1 MAMGTS
7 WATGSWAANT
17 WAVGSWADLA
27 NLTWKALAFLSD
39 FEAIPL
45 VGITNAGT
53 PGTPTNG
60 IEVLGKDSSD
70 AATTLHLNM
79 EQAVEAI
86 GTFTPSHKIKIYING
101 TEYWLQLDAVT

>member
-1 MAMGTS
+1 MAMGTCWATNS
-7 WATGSWAANT
+7 WATDS
-17 WAVGSWADLA
+17 WAVGSWEDLA
-27 NLTWKALAFLSD
+27 TLTWKALAYLSD
-39 FEAIPL
+39 FEAIPK

-53 PGTPTNG
+53 PGTPTNS

-79 EQAVEAI
+79 EQAVEVI

-101 TEYWLQLDAVT
+101 TEYWLQLDAVA

>member
-1 MAMGTS
+1 MAMGTV
-7 WATGSWAANT
+7 WATGT
-17 WAVGSWADLA
+17 WATGKWANGSWKDLA
-27 NLTWKALAFLSD
+27 TLTWKPLAFLSD

-53 PGTPTNG
+53 PGTPTNS

-79 EQAVEAI
+79 EQAVESI
-86 GTFTPSHKIKIYING
+86 GTFTPSHKVKIYVNG
-101 TEYWLQLDAVT
+101 VEYWIQLDAVT

>member
-1 MAMGTS
+1 MALGTV
-7 WATGSWAANT
+7 WATDSWAANS
-17 WAVGSWADLA
+17 WAVGSWEDLA
-27 NLTWKALAFLSD
+27 TLVWKALAFLSD

-101 TEYWLQLDAVT
+101 VEYWLQLDAV